1 MQLEVPMSG
10 MPSLGSVMTPLP
22 HSIDVGQDVVTAR
35 VLMEEHGIHHLA
47 VTSNGKIAGV
57 VTDRDIQVAGS
68 LAPER
73 EGELLVREVCHMPA
87 YVAEAAEP
95 LDVVL
100 DEMADRQLSSVV
112 VVDHSGQL
120 LGILT
125 LTDVCRL
132 FARALEGR
140 YPQKSRPVRTG

>member
-1 MQLEVPMSG
+1 
-10 MPSLGSVMTPLP
+10 
-22 HSIDVGQDVVTAR
+22 
-35 VLMEEHGIHHLA
+35 
-47 VTSNGKIAGV
+47 
-57 VTDRDIQVAGS
+57 
-68 LAPER
+68 
-73 EGELLVREVCHMPA
+73 MPA

>member
-1 MQLEVPMSG
+1 MQLGMPMSG

-100 DEMADRQLSSVV
+100 DERLRV
-112 VVDHSGQL
+112 
-120 LGILT
+120 LT
-125 LTDVCRL
+125 LD
-132 FARALEGR
+132 RALHRVQLHLERLDVAVEVDGR
-140 YPQKSRPVRTG
+140 KARRELLE